1 MFKVKLHTLITAVLT
16 LGLVA
21 AVPLLPS
28 AQADDKDK
36 PKPDDRVEKPDYS
49 GIVAAVAD
57 NGRTI
62 TVELPPKVKGEDPP
76 TVEIKLT
83 DKTKVA
89 YFGVDSAGEIPTSG
103 YTILVWLADGS
114 EDTAA
119 AVKMGR
125 KDADG
130 GVKGPDFTGQITAV
144 SNDGRT
150 ITVEIPPEEKG
161 GESRKVEV
169 KLTDKTKTCYSGV
182 DAGGEKP
189 TVGYVIQVWLAKGS
203 KDTAAGVRLG
213 LKQ

>member
-1 MFKVKLHTLITAVLT
+1 MFKARLQTLISTVLT

-21 AVPLLPS
+21 AVPLLPG
-28 AQADDKDK
+28 ARADDKDK
-36 PKPDDRVEKPDYS
+36 PKPDDRVEKKPDYS

-114 EDTAA
+114 QDTAA
-119 AVKMGR
+119 SVKMGR

-144 SNDGRT
+144 SGDGRT
-150 ITVEIPPEEKG
+150 ITVEISPEEKD

-169 KLTDKTKTCYSGV
+169 KLTNKTKTSYF
-182 DAGGEKP
+182 
-189 TVGYVIQVWLAKGS
+189 
-203 KDTAAGVRLG
+203 
-213 LKQ
+213 